1 VLQHKIN
8 GIKTTVYSVRYV
20 LLNMKIIVLIVVYLI
35 TFSSIRSQIAT
46 EYGAP
51 IKWDQNFDRTKYMMI
66 GLDTITNDS
75 ILIYRDKYIRQNEKG
90 LILEELIFSNLNI
103 VSCYDEGPKLS
114 GYWTRNYETG
124 EIKEIGK
131 IICNRK
137 YGDWLY
143 FYKSGQIKKYEKY
156 DGLDLI
162 DSNPNIGY
170 LNGTYLEYHPNG
182 KIKTTGAYKFIEENV
197 PYYTFDAEN
206 YEEVENC
213 CIWVPKSIKFGEWVE
228 YDNLGEIQESKV
240 YNITVKDSTNL
251 RELTDRYLGI
261 DINELKKR

>member
-1 VLQHKIN
+1 
-8 GIKTTVYSVRYV
+8 
-20 LLNMKIIVLIVVYLI
+20 MKIIVEIAVCLI
-35 TFSSIRSQIAT
+35 TFSSIRAQIAT
-46 EYGAP
+46 EFGAP
-51 IKWDQNFDRTKYMMI
+51 IKWDQNFDRTKYMMV

-75 ILIYRDKYIRQNEKG
+75 ILINREKYIRQNDQG
-90 LILEELIFSNLNI
+90 LVLEELIFSSLNTL
-103 VSCYDEGPKLS
+103 SCDDEGPKLT
-114 GYWTRNYETG
+114 GYWTSYYKTG

-131 IICNRK
+131 IICNLK
-137 YGDWLY
+137 YSDWLY
-143 FYKSGQIKKYEKY
+143 FYESGQIKKYEKF

-182 KIKTTGAYKFIEENV
+182 SIKTTGAYKLIEEYV
-197 PYYTFDAEN
+197 PYYIFDAET
-206 YEEVENC
+206 YKEVENC
-213 CIWVPKSIKFGEWVE
+213 CVWVPKSIKIGEWVE

-240 YNITVKDSTNL
+240 YNIIVKDSSNF